1 MPQCKFRKQ
10 DGKRCRAHAMHT
22 AKFCISHNPK
32 AKELKKAATAKGG
45 RNRRTFNR
53 AAKPSKNTAVRCIE
67 DVKALLFQTLEDLR
81 NGTLNTDLARAVGYL
96 AGVTAKVVETV
107 QLEKRIDDLEE
118 SYLKIVERTQELE

>member
-1 MPQCKFRKQ
+1 MSQCKFRKQ
-10 DGKRCRAHAMHT
+10 DGKRCRAHAMRT

-32 AKELKKAATAKGG
+32 AVELKKAATAKGG
-45 RNRRTFNR
+45 RNRKTFNR

-81 NGTLNTDLARAVGYL
+81 NGTLDTDLARAVGYL

-107 QLEKRIDDLEE
+107 QLEERVDNIEELYIEIAGRTEILE
-118 SYLKIVERTQELE
+118 

>member
-1 MPQCKFRKQ
+1 MRK
-10 DGKRCRAHAMHT
+10 

-107 QLEKRIDDLEE
+107 QLEKRIDDLEG
-118 SYLKIVERTQELE
+118 SYLKIVKGMQELE